1 MVLLIQSVQMFIQAM
16 ESRKKMINPKQKFI
30 EIIFGPVINFFEKKL
45 VLSGGFVGV
54 IFLVIISIPFFRVKG
69 KNTNDRF
76 RKILIIVT
84 LVLGI
89 VFSIY
94 DTLKIRGIIQ

>member
-1 MVLLIQSVQMFIQAM
+1 MT
-16 ESRKKMINPKQKFI
+16 NPKQKFI
-30 EIIFGPVINFFEKKL
+30 EIIFGPVINFFENKL
-45 VLSGGFVGV
+45 VLSGSFVGV
-54 IFLVIISIPFFRVKG
+54 IFIVIISIPFFKVKT

-94 DTLKIRGIIQ
+94 DTLKIRGVIQ